1 MKQLREHIKKIIS
14 HLAEEKYQAPAEIV
28 DALKMDLMLNPLI
41 RYVKELKGTSFMIYY
56 EDFSLMVKIG
66 TKEYYL
72 GDEKEKNFAIKH
84 INKLLTSPKI
94 GKGEETDS
102 TEDSETVDEPADEP
116 AEEPAEEEPE
126 A

>member
-1 MKQLREHIKKIIS
+1 MEQ
-14 HLAEEKYQAPAEIV
+14 KYQAPAEIV

-41 RYVKELKGTSFMIYY
+41 RYVKELKAANTIPPSYEVRLLNGTSFMIYY
-56 EDFSLMVKIG
+56 EEFSLMIKIG

-84 INKLLTSPKI
+84 INKLLTDPKI
-94 GKGEETDS
+94 SKGGEMD
-102 TEDSETVDEPADEP
+102 DSEDTETLSEPADEP